1 MVLVGGS
8 RVLLGVVVARVK
20 IAVGETGV
28 LDGEVGLG
36 WEMLMVV
43 ADG

>member
-8 RVLLGVVVARVK
+8 RVLLGVVVAKMK
-20 IAVGETGV
+20 IAETGV